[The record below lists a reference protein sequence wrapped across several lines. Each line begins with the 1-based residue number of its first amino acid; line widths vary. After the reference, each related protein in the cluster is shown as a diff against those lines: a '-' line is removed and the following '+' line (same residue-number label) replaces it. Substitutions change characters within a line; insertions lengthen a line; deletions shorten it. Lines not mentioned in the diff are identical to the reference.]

1 MGAVPEDLEA
11 AWRSIRHAAT
21 VLLVRAGDGG
31 RPEFHFVRRP
41 DTMRAFAGLWAF
53 AGGSVD
59 PVDRR
64 LAVQWI
70 DVARA
75 TALAEAWE
83 AEPVSIEMARFLE
96 WAAPRFR
103 ERSGQVPEAVIPP
116 LRFDPAA
123 NAAVWVTAVR
133 ELFEETGLW
142 LGEGAAPTAF
152 DRLGAADLGP
162 AVARLRFVGRLVTPS
177 HQPVR
182 FNTRFFLVRL
192 EPGEG
197 PGAAGTE
204 GTAEVADATW
214 RTASE
219 ALAAQ
224 AAGTF
229 PMAFPTRFVLERLAP
244 YPSVDAL
251 LAAYDSRRL
260 S

>member
-21 VLLVRAGDGG
+21 VLLVRRGEHG
-31 RPEFHFVRRP
+31 RPQFHFVRRP
-41 DTMRAFAGLWAF
+41 DTMRAFAGVWAF

-64 LAVQWI
+64 LAAGWI
-70 DVARA
+70 DAGRA

-83 AEPVSIEMARFLE
+83 ADPASVEMGRFLE
-96 WAAPRFR
+96 WADPRFR
-103 ERSGQVPEAVIPP
+103 ERSGRVPEAVVPP
-116 LRFDPAA
+116 LGFDPAA

-142 LGEGAAPTAF
+142 LGAGAAPGAF
-152 DRLGAADLGP
+152 QRLGPPELRP
-162 AVARLRFVGRLVTPS
+162 AVARLRFVGRLVTPP

-182 FNTRFFLVRL
+182 FNTRFFLARL
-192 EPGEG
+192 GPGEG
-197 PGAAGTE
+197 PDAAASERAG
-204 GTAEVADATW
+204 EVAETAW
-214 RTASE
+214 RTAAE

-224 AAGTF
+224 AAGDF

-244 YPSVDAL
+244 YATVDAL
-251 LAAYDSRRL
+251 WAAYADRRL
-260 S
+260 D